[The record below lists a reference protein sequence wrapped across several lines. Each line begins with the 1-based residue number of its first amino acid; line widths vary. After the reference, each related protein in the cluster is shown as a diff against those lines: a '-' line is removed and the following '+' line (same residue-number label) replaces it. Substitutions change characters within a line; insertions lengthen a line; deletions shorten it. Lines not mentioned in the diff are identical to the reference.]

1 MAKADEELV
10 KAINNVLNNGFLD
23 ENPRPKYS
31 DGTPAH
37 TLSVNHVSRV
47 YDIGRGEFPI
57 TSLRRIAWKTA
68 IKEILWIYQDAD
80 NTFDT
85 LHNKYNIKYWDLW
98 ESKKAPGTIGARY
111 GEIVRRYGLMEKLL
125 DELKK
130 DPFGRR
136 HIIDLYQYKELEE
149 TDGLYPC
156 AFLTIWN
163 VRKENG
169 ELYLDLSLIQR
180 SGDLLTASCS
190 GVNEVQY
197 AALLMM
203 VAHHCGFMGGRLHH
217 FVANEQIYDRHIP
230 QALDIVSRF
239 KSNHNILCPKLKF
252 CPIKSDFYSYT
263 INDFILEDYNP
274 IEPNL
279 QLDLGI

>member
-10 KAINNVLNNGFLD
+10 NAINNVLNNGFLD

-111 GEIVRRYGLMEKLL
+111 GEVVKRYGLMEKLL

-190 GVNEVQY
+190 GVNEIQY

-203 VAHHCGFMGGRLHH
+203 VAHHCGFMVGGMHH

-230 QALDIVSRF
+230 EALDIVSRF

-263 INDFILEDYNP
+263 INDFIMEDYNP